1 VFVCTYVHTHTNTH
15 THPRTH
21 ARTHTHTHTHTYTHT
36 HTQAGIGLLDP
47 DVFHPR
53 WDKRV
58 DEGDVH
64 LKLQL
69 STNSQNASLRTY
81 FTLLGIGD
89 GVPIWANRSGGG
101 GGEGGGGAGEGSVGG
116 EGEDADTHVE
126 SGGRRAVVIYAGD
139 YVGSTWLSVRGPFT
153 LIQKALARL
162 QLVPDAGLE
171 EGADGELH
179 VWVSDLG
186 NTGYSDESGMP

>member
-1 VFVCTYVHTHTNTH
+1 
-15 THPRTH
+15 
-21 ARTHTHTHTHTYTHT
+21 
-36 HTQAGIGLLDP
+36 LLDR
-47 DVFHPR
+47 DVFYPR

-64 LKLQL
+64 LKLKL

-89 GVPIWANRSGGG
+89 GVPIWANRSV
-101 GGEGGGGAGEGSVGG
+101 GEVGEWGWGAGEGRGGG

-126 SGGRRAVVIYAGD
+126 SGGRRAVVIYAGG

-171 EGADGELH
+171 E
-179 VWVSDLG
+179 VCQ
-186 NTGYSDESGMP
+186 Y